1 MHLVNPENPEILSKL
16 DSFARLL
23 VGFGA
28 SRHPG
33 GESVLVNGAVF
44 KTVSEPVRA
53 GLGRF
58 DSYTP
63 PPVTEAGKLF
73 FYKEIPHMIRDWVE
87 LNMTPGIGPRAA
99 AKLLERFGSAEAV
112 YKATRAELEQLR
124 LPPEAVDTIIARDL
138 LPRAEAEITAV
149 KQLGGDILL
158 LDDGVYPSS
167 LREIYDPPIVLYV
180 KGAWSDCLDRPCIGV
195 VGSRRCSTY
204 GQNAANMLARD
215 LAERGVTVVSGFAR
229 GIDAAAHRGA
239 LEANGRTV
247 AVLGTGIDEVYPREH
262 KKLAAEILDRGGAL
276 VSQFPLGTPPVSE
289 NFPYRNRIIS
299 GLSLGV
305 VVVEASE
312 HSGSLI
318 TARLAMEQNREVFA
332 VPGNITSRN
341 SFGTNYLIKGAG
353 AKLVQ
358 QWQDIASELP
368 QPVAASLL
376 PPPFSER
383 KIADRLA
390 FVPEGLSPAE
400 TCVFKLLTPDSPAHV
415 DWLFDKSK
423 LPISELTAALL
434 SLEIRELVRALP
446 GRCFVRR
453 L

>member
-1 MHLVNPENPEILSKL
+1 
-16 DSFARLL
+16 
-23 VGFGA
+23 
-28 SRHPG
+28 
-33 GESVLVNGAVF
+33 
-44 KTVSEPVRA
+44 
-53 GLGRF
+53 
-58 DSYTP
+58 
-63 PPVTEAGKLF
+63 
-73 FYKEIPHMIRDWVE
+73 
-87 LNMTPGIGPRAA
+87 MTPGIGPRAA

-124 LPPEAVDTIIARDL
+124 LPPDAVDTIIAREL
-138 LPRAEAEITAV
+138 RSRAEAEIQAV
-149 KQLGGDILL
+149 KGLGGDILL
-158 LDDGVYPSS
+158 LDDGVYPPS

-180 KGAWSDCLDRPCIGV
+180 KGAWSECLDQPCIGV

-204 GQNAANMLARD
+204 GQNSAVMLARD
-215 LAERGVTVVSGFAR
+215 LAQRGVTVISGFAR

-239 LEANGRTV
+239 LDAGGRTV
-247 AVLGTGIDEVYPREH
+247 AVLGTGIDEVYPRDH

-276 VSQFPLGTPPVSE
+276 ISQFPLGTPPVSE

-305 VVVEASE
+305 VVVEAAE
-312 HSGSLI
+312 NSGSLI

-358 QWQDIASELP
+358 QWQDIATELP
-368 QPVAASLL
+368 PQIAATLL
-376 PPPFSER
+376 PPPFGEQKFGEQKKETSMGER
-383 KIADRLA
+383 LS

-400 TCVFKLLTPDSPAHV
+400 SSVFKLLTPDSPAHV
-415 DWLFDKSK
+415 DWLFDKSE
-423 LPISELTAALL
+423 LPISELTGALL

-446 GRCFVRR
+446 GRCFVRK